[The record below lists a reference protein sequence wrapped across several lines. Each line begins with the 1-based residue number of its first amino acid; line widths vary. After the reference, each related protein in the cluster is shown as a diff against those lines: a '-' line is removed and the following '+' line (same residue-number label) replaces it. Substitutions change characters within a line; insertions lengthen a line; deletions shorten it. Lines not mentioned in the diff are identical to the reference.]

1 MAVPKSKTSRA
12 NKHSR
17 KSNWKLSAPSMIKCP
32 KCQAL
37 ILPHRVCGECGYYK
51 GMEVIKKEA

>member
-17 KSNWKLSAPSMIKCP
+17 KSNWKLSVPALIKCP

-37 ILPHRVCGECGYYK
+37 ILPHRACGKCGYYK
-51 GMEVIKKEA
+51 GKEVIKKEA